1 MTSGPVT
8 SWQIEKEKVEAIS
21 DFIFLGCKVT
31 VDGEWSHE
39 IKWCLLHGRKAMT
52 NLDSKLKSKGIT
64 LPRKICIVKAMVF
77 PVVMYGCKS
86 QTIQIKKA
94 EYWKIDAQDSWES
107 LGLQEDQ
114 TSHSER
120 KSTLNMLKLKLQ
132 YFGHLMQRAHSLEK
146 TLMLGKIEGKRR
158 RGWQRMRW
166 LDSITDSI
174 DMNFSKLWEIV
185 KYREAWCAAVHGIT
199 KNQTWFNNWTTT
211 KYMHKYKTPSLES
224 SIAMVLT
231 WINVLG
237 YQGQAWK
244 GTWECSKEMVHALV
258 FFCLGV

>member
-166 LDSITDSI
+166 LDSITNLV
-174 DMNFSKLWEIV
+174 DMNLSKLREVV
-185 KYREAWCAAVHGIT
+185 KDREAWHT
-199 KNQTWFNNWTTT
+199 
-211 KYMHKYKTPSLES
+211 
-224 SIAMVLT
+224 MVLGVT
-231 WINVLG
+231 KSQRWQRLNNNITYMWNLKYDTNEPM
-237 YQGQAWK
+237 YQTETHIPREQTCGFQ
-244 GTWECSKEMVHALV
+244 V
-258 FFCLGV
+258 

>member
-1 MTSGPVT
+1 MVLENILESPL
-8 SWQIEKEKVEAIS
+8 
-21 DFIFLGCKVT
+21 DCK
-31 VDGEWSHE
+31 E
-39 IKWCLLHGRKAMT
+39 IKPV
-52 NLDSKLKSKGIT
+52 NPKGNQSWIFIRRIDAEAEAPT
-64 LPRKICIVKAMVF
+64 HWP
-77 PVVMYGCKS
+77 PYTKS
-86 QTIQIKKA
+86 QVI
-94 EYWKIDAQDSWES
+94 
-107 LGLQEDQ
+107 G
-114 TSHSER
+114 
-120 KSTLNMLKLKLQ
+120 
-132 YFGHLMQRAHSLEK
+132 K

-158 RGWQRMRW
+158 RGWKRMRW

-185 KYREAWCAAVHGIT
+185 KYRKAWCAAVHGIT

-244 GTWECSKEMVHALV
+244 GTWECSKEMVHVLV
-258 FFCLGV
+258 FLCLGV